1 MNFDEYLAKWTFLK
15 VFLKGPSGGG
25 KTFLAAQATHMWRT
39 LYIDVE
45 GGLFSAFPAV
55 KKENIEVRLIREPDP
70 KDFFEK
76 LGDAVC
82 EAESGKYECVVVD
95 SLTEISG
102 RMEDEYAAKSSTGK
116 VEFGSWYEL
125 QERLRRMCR
134 RIKDLNCHAIVTNL
148 TKPSGDKAE
157 TQFEPVFPGQSA
169 TVIPSFFDTTGLVRK
184 VTGKGGSEYVLTTD
198 GPAIYQVRD
207 RYRAL
212 AAEERISEKDPTKI
226 WKKLR
231 DGIITM
237 AGGGKEEVAHTTT
250 AAKK

>member
-25 KTFLAAQATHMWRT
+25 KTFLAAQATHLWRT

-45 GGLFSAFPAV
+45 GGLFSANTAV
-55 KKENIEVRLIREPDP
+55 NRKNIEVRLIREPDP

-82 EAESGKYECVVVD
+82 EAESGKYEAVVVD

-102 RMEDEYAAKSSTGK
+102 RMEDDYAAKSSTGK

-134 RIKDLNCHAIVTNL
+134 RLKDLNAHVIVTNL

-184 VTGKGGSEYVLTTD
+184 VTGKGTSDYVLTTD

-212 AAEERISEKDPTKI
+212 AADEKIVEKDPTRI
-226 WKKLR
+226 WKKLKE
-231 DGIITM
+231 GITAM
-237 AGGGKEEVAHTTT
+237 SNSGKEAETT
-250 AAKK
+250 AAK

>member
-1 MNFDEYLAKWTFLK
+1 MNFDEYLAKWTFVK

-25 KTFLAAQATHMWRT
+25 KTYLAAQATQLWRT

-45 GGLFSAFPAV
+45 GGLFSAFKAV

-82 EAESGKYECVVVD
+82 EAESGKYEAVVID

-102 RMEDEYAAKSSTGK
+102 RMEDDYAAKSSTGK

-134 RIKDLNCHAIVTNL
+134 RLKDLNCHVIVTNM

-184 VTGKGGSEYVLTTD
+184 VTGKATSNYTLTTD

-207 RYRAL
+207 RYGAL
-212 AAEERISEKDPTKI
+212 AADETIEEKNPTKI
-226 WKKLR
+226 WKKLQ
-231 DGIITM
+231 DGILAM
-237 AGGGKEEVAHTTT
+237 SNQGKEAETATT
-250 AAKK
+250 KK

>member
-1 MNFDEYLAKWTFLK
+1 VK

-25 KTFLAAQATHMWRT
+25 KTYLAAQATHLWRT

-45 GGLFSAFPAV
+45 GGLFSAFKAI
-55 KKENIEVRLIREPDP
+55 KKENIEVRLVREPDP

-95 SLTEISG
+95 SLTEIAG
-102 RMEDEYAAKSSTGK
+102 RMEDDYAAKSSTGK

-134 RIKDLNCHAIVTNL
+134 RLKDLNCNVIVTNL
-148 TKPSGDKAE
+148 TKPVGDKAE

-184 VTGKGGSEYVLTTD
+184 MTGKTSSNYVLTTD

-207 RYRAL
+207 RYGAL
-212 AAEERISEKDPTKI
+212 QAEETIDEKSPLKI
-226 WKKLR
+226 WKKLQ
-231 DGIITM
+231 DGISSM
-237 AGGGKEEVAHTTT
+237 SGAGKEAKEPQTT
-250 AAKK
+250 KK